1 MKKSGVE
8 EGQMLFFEIL
18 KRAYEKGL
26 TETEMTTWKMLE
38 ELKLDLQ
45 SIPIAESDRL

>member
-1 MKKSGVE
+1 MKNSGVA

-38 ELKLDLQ
+38 DLKLDLQ
-45 SIPIAESDRL
+45 SMPIAESDRL